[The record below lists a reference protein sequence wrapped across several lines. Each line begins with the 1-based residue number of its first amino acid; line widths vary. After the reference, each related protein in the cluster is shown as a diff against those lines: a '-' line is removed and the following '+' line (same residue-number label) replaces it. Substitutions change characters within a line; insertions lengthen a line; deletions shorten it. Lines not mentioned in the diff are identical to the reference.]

1 MALYKFR
8 IIIII
13 IIIIIIKNS
22 KYQKGDI
29 AQQYIDTQAM
39 SCCVTS
45 VFFIF
50 AVFDV

>member
-39 SCCVTS
+39 SCCIIS
-45 VFFIF
+45 LFWYSLF
-50 AVFDV
+50 FDV